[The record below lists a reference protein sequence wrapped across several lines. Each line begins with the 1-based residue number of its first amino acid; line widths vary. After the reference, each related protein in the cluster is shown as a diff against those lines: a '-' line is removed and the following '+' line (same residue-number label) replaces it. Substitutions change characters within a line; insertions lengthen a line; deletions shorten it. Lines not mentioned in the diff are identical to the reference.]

1 MSKKKKRGRDG
12 GAPEPGYALPTPPPE
27 KRPPEPPPSKGMTI
41 DAILAQLA
49 SMKDNA
55 KSSIGGVGPEGDA
68 IWQTD
73 VDACEAA
80 AAILSALQ
88 DEGLNDPEQVRDMI
102 YDYRALAEQYQTMR
116 QHYIEPAKPER
127 LGAAYICPNC
137 KKQLRQ
143 TNAGHCWACGK
154 RLNWFL
160 H

>member
-1 MSKKKKRGRDG
+1 MKGKNRRKDNTVAG
-12 GAPEPGYALPTPPPE
+12 ENVTQAL
-27 KRPPEPPPSKGMTI
+27 SI

-55 KSSIGGVGPEGDA
+55 LSFIVEKEEADPVWA
-68 IWQTD
+68 AD
-73 VDACEAA
+73 VAACEAA
-80 AAILSALQ
+80 TAILSALQ
-88 DEGLNDPEQVRDMI
+88 DEGIKDPEQVRDLVH
-102 YDYRALAEQYQTMR
+102 DYKALAEEYQKMH
-116 QHYIEPAKPER
+116 QHYEKPEKPIQ